1 MNFAIFMLTILSIT
15 GVVYLID
22 ILFLKKKDPEK
33 KDPWWVEYSK
43 SFFPIILIVFVI
55 RSFIVEPFKIPSG
68 SMIPTLEIGDFILV
82 NKFSYGIRLPI
93 LNNSIIDIGKP
104 SRGDVVVFKYPM
116 DNKLDYIKRM
126 IGLPGDEV
134 KYQNKRLF
142 INNIEVER
150 DFLTEV
156 DYNLET
162 HLQFLETLDAKQYQ
176 IQFSKNAPSI
186 HLFSVRNFEN
196 NSNCSFSKN
205 GFICKV
211 PDNYYF
217 VLGDNR
223 DSSSDSRYWG
233 FVSEKELVGKA
244 FFVWMNF
251 SNLSRIGTAIK

>member
-1 MNFAIFMLTILSIT
+1 MNFAIFMLTLLSIT
-15 GVVYLID
+15 GIVCLID
-22 ILFLKKKDPEK
+22 ILFFKKKDPEK

-93 LNNSIIDIGKP
+93 LNKSIIDVAKP

-126 IGLPGDEV
+126 VGLPGDEV

-142 INNIEVER
+142 INNLEVER

-162 HLQFLETLDAKQYQ
+162 HLQFLETLDDKQYQ

-211 PDNYYF
+211 PENYYF

-251 SNLSRIGTAIK
+251 SNFNRIGTAIK

>member
-1 MNFAIFMLTILSIT
+1 
-15 GVVYLID
+15 
-22 ILFLKKKDPEK
+22 
-33 KDPWWVEYSK
+33 
-43 SFFPIILIVFVI
+43 
-55 RSFIVEPFKIPSG
+55 
-68 SMIPTLEIGDFILV
+68 MIPTLEIGDFILV

-104 SRGDVVVFKYPM
+104 LRGDVVVFKYPM

-126 IGLPGDEV
+126 VGLPGDEV

-142 INNIEVER
+142 INNVEVER

-162 HLQFLETLDAKQYQ
+162 HFQFLETLNDKQYQ
-176 IQFSKNAPSI
+176 IQYSKNAPSI
-186 HLFSVRNFEN
+186 HLFSVRNFEY

-211 PDNYYF
+211 PENYYF

-251 SNLSRIGTAIK
+251 SNFNRIGTAIK

>member
-1 MNFAIFMLTILSIT
+1 MNFAIFMLTLLSIT
-15 GVVYLID
+15 GIVCLID

-126 IGLPGDEV
+126 VGLPGDEV

-142 INNIEVER
+142 INN
-150 DFLTEV
+150 
-156 DYNLET
+156 LED
-162 HLQFLETLDAKQYQ
+162 LSSLKP
-176 IQFSKNAPSI
+176 PSNEI
-186 HLFSVRNFEN
+186 IDLS
-196 NSNCSFSKN
+196 SFQ
-205 GFICKV
+205 
-211 PDNYYF
+211 
-217 VLGDNR
+217 
-223 DSSSDSRYWG
+223 
-233 FVSEKELVGKA
+233 
-244 FFVWMNF
+244 
-251 SNLSRIGTAIK
+251 

>member
-1 MNFAIFMLTILSIT
+1 M
-15 GVVYLID
+15 
-22 ILFLKKKDPEK
+22 
-33 KDPWWVEYSK
+33 
-43 SFFPIILIVFVI
+43 
-55 RSFIVEPFKIPSG
+55 
-68 SMIPTLEIGDFILV
+68 
-82 NKFSYGIRLPI
+82 PI

-126 IGLPGDEV
+126 VGLPGDEV

-142 INNIEVER
+142 INNLEVER

-162 HLQFLETLDAKQYQ
+162 HLQFLETLDEKQYQ

-205 GFICKV
+205 GFICNV
-211 PDNYYF
+211 PENYYF

>member
-1 MNFAIFMLTILSIT
+1 MNFAIFMLTLLSIT

-93 LNNSIIDIGKP
+93 LNNPIIDIGKP

-126 IGLPGDEV
+126 VGLPGDEV

-205 GFICKV
+205 GFICKI

-251 SNLSRIGTAIK
+251 SNLNRIGTAIR

>member
-126 IGLPGDEV
+126 VGLPGDEV

-142 INNIEVER
+142 INNLEVER

-162 HLQFLETLDAKQYQ
+162 HLQFLETLDKKQYQ

-205 GFICKV
+205 GFICNV
-211 PDNYYF
+211 PENYYF

-233 FVSEKELVGKA
+233 FVSEQELVGKA
-244 FFVWMNF
+244 FFVWINF
-251 SNLSRIGTAIK
+251 SNLNRIGTAIK

>member
-1 MNFAIFMLTILSIT
+1 MNFAIFMLTLLSIT

-22 ILFLKKKDPEK
+22 ILFLKKKEPEK

-43 SFFPIILIVFVI
+43 SFFPIILIVFII

-93 LNNSIIDIGKP
+93 LNNSIIDVAKP

-142 INNIEVER
+142 RNNIEVER

-251 SNLSRIGTAIK
+251 SNLNRVGTAIK